1 METPART
8 VERLVWLVAIVS
20 AFGGGNLL
28 LNIPE
33 CEVNDICSYQEMF
46 DWKLGVGLLLLSIL
60 SIILGTQAIIGRNN
74 HQRIWITAMF
84 DDRTMSEVVEDISD
98 EDDVSF
104 VSDGWARLEEKH
116 LTDRL
121 EEE

>member
-8 VERLVWLVAIVS
+8 VERLVWMVAIVS

-28 LNIPE
+28 LNLPE
-33 CEVNDICSYQEMF
+33 CEVGSVCSYQEMF
-46 DWKLGVGLLLLSIL
+46 DWKLGMGMLVVSLF
-60 SIILGTQAIIGRNN
+60 SIILGVQAIIGRNKN
-74 HQRIWITAMF
+74 QKIWISIF
-84 DDRTMSEVVEDISD
+84 VDNRTMDEVIEDATNEDDIST
-98 EDDVSF
+98 
-104 VSDGWARLEEKH
+104 VSDGWAKLEEKH

>member
-8 VERLVWLVAIVS
+8 VERLVWMVAIVS

-28 LNIPE
+28 LNLPE
-33 CEVNDICSYQEMF
+33 CEVGSVCSYQEMF
-46 DWKLGVGLLLLSIL
+46 DWKLGMGMLVVSLL
-60 SIILGTQAIIGRNN
+60 SIILGVQAIIGRNKN
-74 HQRIWITAMF
+74 QKIWISIF
-84 DDRTMSEVVEDISD
+84 VDNRTMYEVIEDATN
-98 EDDVSF
+98 EDDVST
-104 VSDGWARLEEKH
+104 VSDGWAKLEEKH

>member
-8 VERLVWLVAIVS
+8 VERLVWMVAIVS

-28 LNIPE
+28 LNLPE
-33 CEVNDICSYQEMF
+33 CEVGSVCSYQEMF
-46 DWKLGVGLLLLSIL
+46 DWKLGMGMLVVSLL
-60 SIILGTQAIIGRNN
+60 SIILGVQAIIGRNKN
-74 HQRIWITAMF
+74 QKIWLSIF
-84 DDRTMSEVVEDISD
+84 VDNRTMDEVIEDATN
-98 EDDVSF
+98 EDDVST
-104 VSDGWARLEEKH
+104 VSDGWAKLEEKH

>member
-8 VERLVWLVAIVS
+8 VERLVWMVAIVS

-28 LNIPE
+28 LNLPE
-33 CEVNDICSYQEMF
+33 CEVGSVCSYQEMF
-46 DWKLGVGLLLLSIL
+46 DWKLGMGMLVVSLL
-60 SIILGTQAIIGRNN
+60 SIILGVQAIIGRNKN
-74 HQRIWITAMF
+74 QKIWISIF
-84 DDRTMSEVVEDISD
+84 VDNRTIDEVIEDATN
-98 EDDVSF
+98 EDDVST
-104 VSDGWARLEEKH
+104 VSDGWAMLEEMH

>member
-8 VERLVWLVAIVS
+8 VERLVWMVAIVS

-28 LNIPE
+28 LNLPE
-33 CEVNDICSYQEMF
+33 CEVGSVCSYQEMF
-46 DWKLGVGLLLLSIL
+46 DWKLGMGMLVVSLL
-60 SIILGTQAIIGRNN
+60 SIILGVQAIIGRNKN
-74 HQRIWITAMF
+74 QKIWISIF
-84 DDRTMSEVVEDISD
+84 VDNRTMDEVIEDATN
-98 EDDVSF
+98 EDDVST
-104 VSDGWARLEEKH
+104 VSDGWAKLEEKH

>member
-8 VERLVWLVAIVS
+8 VERLVWMVAIVS

-28 LNIPE
+28 LNLPE
-33 CEVNDICSYQEMF
+33 CEVGSVCSYQEMF
-46 DWKLGVGLLLLSIL
+46 DWKLGMGMLVVSLF
-60 SIILGTQAIIGRNN
+60 SIILGVQAIIGRNKN
-74 HQRIWITAMF
+74 QKIWISIF
-84 DDRTMSEVVEDISD
+84 VDNRTMDEVIEDATN
-98 EDDVSF
+98 EDDVST
-104 VSDGWARLEEKH
+104 VSDGWAKLEEKH

>member
-8 VERLVWLVAIVS
+8 VERLVWMVAIVS

-28 LNIPE
+28 LNLPE
-33 CEVNDICSYQEMF
+33 CEVGSVCSYQEMF
-46 DWKLGVGLLLLSIL
+46 DWKLGMGMLVVSLL
-60 SIILGTQAIIGRNN
+60 SIILGVQAIIGRNKN
-74 HQRIWITAMF
+74 QKIWISIF
-84 DDRTMSEVVEDISD
+84 VDNRTMDEVIEDATN
-98 EDDVSF
+98 EDDVST
-104 VSDGWARLEEKH
+104 VSDGWAMLEEMH